1 MRVCGQRG
9 NRRSS
14 AVAQAGGIAASK
26 WACRRQPM
34 HFKLNVLL
42 IAMTFGRTLSI
53 RYNKNTPATKLS
65 ALAQAANTTSTQDD
79 TEVAT

>member
-1 MRVCGQRG
+1 
-9 NRRSS
+9 
-14 AVAQAGGIAASK
+14 
-26 WACRRQPM
+26 M

-65 ALAQAANTTSTQDD
+65 GLAQAAA
-79 TEVAT
+79 VASDEQPNPFR